1 MKLKG
6 KTIAAL
12 EKRVVMLDKSGVSEA
27 QTRILCEEIRVLTGL
42 LAALNGN

>member
-1 MKLKG
+1 MELKK

-12 EKRVVMLDKSGVSEA
+12 EKRVEMLDKGGVSEA
-27 QTRILCEEIRVLTGL
+27 QTRMLCEEILVLTGL